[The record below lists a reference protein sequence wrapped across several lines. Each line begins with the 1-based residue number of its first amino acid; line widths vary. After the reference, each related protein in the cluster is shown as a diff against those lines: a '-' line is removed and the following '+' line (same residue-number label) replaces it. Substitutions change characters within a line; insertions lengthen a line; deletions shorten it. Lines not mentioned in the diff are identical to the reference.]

1 MGFHSYRTSRSSP
14 QDLYERL
21 WNLHD
26 RHPLPYWL
34 NVAARRV
41 LQFLRRL
48 RILFLSQRKPY
59 RRGRKGRERPVDRF
73 EISSVDP
80 GSPHSD
86 EGPEREKAQRRF
98 SQVHEVNQELRNDQ
112 GAWIAQ
118 PQAIYHGDGISIEE
132 IGLRVTGYLA
142 AYRAT
147 GDSKYLQAAQQ
158 GCDYLRSERIY
169 ADGHIRLQGHLV
181 IDITYA
187 FAGAAL
193 LSLYEHTGDDQLLE
207 TACLVGDRL
216 VDYHI
221 SGSVNHAVTPVQL
234 LAPLYQHTGNVRY
247 RKEVRRRL
255 FRTAVPMQMPYGGWL
270 GHESWIWYH
279 AMITKSLI
287 LGYVSLP
294 FDIKHQSEKD
304 RLAQAITAAL
314 NRFVEDYRRNGS
326 FRFRPEPPLCETIDD
341 EDHFSASLFKD
352 GQFQQ
357 VETSPDDGYGH
368 WNGYV
373 LDALVTAYEYL
384 DASELVPIIDRFGSA
399 VASSRKVSRLEF
411 DTLGAGR
418 YLEYVDRIRNRYMYH
433 GPEDERPR
441 TQDDRRE
448 GDAVARASQTLT
460 KT

>member
-1 MGFHSYRTSRSSP
+1 VGFHLYRGSRSSP
-14 QDLYERL
+14 DHLYERL
-21 WNLHD
+21 WNFHD
-26 RHPLPYWL
+26 RHPLPHWL
-34 NVAARRV
+34 NVLARRV
-41 LQFLRRL
+41 VHLLRRVRL
-48 RILFLSQRKPY
+48 FFLSQLKAY
-59 RRGRKGRERPVDRF
+59 RRGHHGRERPADRF
-73 EISSVDP
+73 EISSVDA
-80 GSPHSD
+80 SVAD
-86 EGPEREKAQRRF
+86 FERESAEGKAQRRF
-98 SQVHEVNQELRNDQ
+98 SDVHAINQRLRTDR

-118 PQAIYHGDGISIEE
+118 PQAFYHGNGISIEE
-132 IGLRVTGYLA
+132 VGLRVTGYLA

-147 GDSKYLQAAQQ
+147 GDSEYLHVAQEA
-158 GCDYLRSERIY
+158 CDYLRSERIY

-193 LSLYEHTGDDQLLE
+193 LSLYNHTREDELLE
-207 TACLVGDRL
+207 TACLIGDRL

-234 LAPLYQHTGNVRY
+234 LAPLYQHTGNARY
-247 RKEVRRRL
+247 REETRRRL

-294 FDIKHQSEKD
+294 FDISHQSDKD

-314 NRFVEDYRRNGS
+314 NRFVRDFRTDGS
-326 FRFRPEPPLCETIDD
+326 FRIRPDPPLCATIDD
-341 EDHFSASLFKD
+341 GHHYSASIFED
-352 GQFQQ
+352 EQFHR
-357 VETSPDDGYGH
+357 VEASPSQGYGH

-373 LDALVTAYEYL
+373 LDALVTAYDYL
-384 DASELVPIIDRFGSA
+384 DIRSLIPVIDRFGAA

-418 YLEYVDRIRNRYMYH
+418 YLEYVSRIRNRYLYR
-433 GPEDERPR
+433 GPNERER
-441 TQDDRRE
+441 SVGQNGCSFVSTQSE
-448 GDAVARASQTLT
+448 Q
-460 KT
+460 